1 MLDDVSPEL
10 RRALL
15 GGVLA
20 AAGLFVLFR
29 VAGPARLVAIALV
42 AAGAFHLNKTDPK
55 RLTAVMVVLVGMFAW
70 FAYRAWQRTT

>member
-1 MLDDVSPEL
+1 
-10 RRALL
+10 
-15 GGVLA
+15 
-20 AAGLFVLFR
+20 
-29 VAGPARLVAIALV
+29 VAIALV